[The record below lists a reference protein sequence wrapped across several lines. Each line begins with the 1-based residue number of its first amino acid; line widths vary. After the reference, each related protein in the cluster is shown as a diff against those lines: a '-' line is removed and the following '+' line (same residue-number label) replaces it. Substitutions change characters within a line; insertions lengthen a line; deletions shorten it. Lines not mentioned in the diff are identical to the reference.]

1 MGLFQQPANALIVMT
16 KAPEPGQ
23 SKTRLVPPLSFAE
36 AADLARALLLDQLN
50 NLAQLS
56 GARLFI
62 AFTPETAAGF
72 FERFAA
78 QGFASFLQQGHS
90 LGERMSHAFQYLFDG
105 GFGNIILI
113 GSDLPALSLAL
124 FDQAYAWLGHGEAD
138 VVLGPSTD
146 GGYYLIGMNR
156 LISDIFQDMSWS
168 RDDVLAR
175 TTEKLAGLGVRYELL
190 PLGYDIDTS
199 EDLRRL
205 QSHCD
210 QRDVSMK
217 NTATLLH
224 ELRRRGKV

>member
-1 MGLFQQPANALIVMT
+1 MSLFQQPANALIVMT

-50 NLAQLS
+50 NLGQFS

-78 QGFASFLQQGHS
+78 QGFVSFLQQGDS
-90 LGERMSHAFQYLFDG
+90 LGERMSHAFQYLFDR
-105 GFGNIILI
+105 GFGNIILV
-113 GSDLPALSLAL
+113 GSDLPVISLTL
-124 FDQAYAWLGHGEAD
+124 FDQAYTWLAHGEAD
-138 VVLGPSTD
+138 VVLGPSAD

-156 LISDIFQDMSWS
+156 LISDIFADMSWS

-175 TTEKLAGLGVRYELL
+175 TTEKIAGLGLKHQLL
-190 PLGYDIDTS
+190 PLRYDIDTP

-210 QRDVSMK
+210 SREVSMK
-217 NTATLLH
+217 NTSTLLH